1 MRIGRKTPKKEKA
14 TMSVSLYGNL
24 FFVVL
29 ELGMAIYTSSQA
41 VLLDAVYDG
50 IEFFMLLPSVFLIP
64 LLYKPSNEKH
74 PFGYMQIETV
84 FIVVKGITMTAVT
97 IGLIANSMNIV
108 LHGGRVVSFDT
119 VAGFE
124 LTACLIG
131 IAVTL
136 YLKYRNSTMN
146 SPLIQAE
153 MQGWEIDSIIS
164 IGMAAAFFLPA
175 VLPFPWIQ
183 ALVPY
188 LDSILTIILSMIMLP
203 MPIKTV
209 ISGIRDLLLI
219 SPGEETIQE
228 IRDLVEPELRGCR
241 YSDLYYEVVKTG
253 RKLWISV
260 YITLEKDEL
269 SVRRFKIYQ
278 KRCISAL
285 AQKYTDFYFELLPEI
300 ELDPGEMEEIVKEAV
315 DGEGLRG

>member
-119 VAGFE
+119 VA
-124 LTACLIG
+124 
-131 IAVTL
+131 
-136 YLKYRNSTMN
+136 
-146 SPLIQAE
+146 
-153 MQGWEIDSIIS
+153 
-164 IGMAAAFFLPA
+164 
-175 VLPFPWIQ
+175 
-183 ALVPY
+183 
-188 LDSILTIILSMIMLP
+188 
-203 MPIKTV
+203 
-209 ISGIRDLLLI
+209 
-219 SPGEETIQE
+219 
-228 IRDLVEPELRGCR
+228 
-241 YSDLYYEVVKTG
+241 
-253 RKLWISV
+253 
-260 YITLEKDEL
+260 
-269 SVRRFKIYQ
+269 
-278 KRCISAL
+278 
-285 AQKYTDFYFELLPEI
+285 
-300 ELDPGEMEEIVKEAV
+300 
-315 DGEGLRG
+315 